1 MSELKNIRIKGI
13 KQPIKPREITIR
25 IEEYT
30 DLNFF
35 SLKNFRQMKTP
46 FAFVDETGALN
57 LKTDPY
63 FALGLIK
70 TQRPQ
75 TLYPQLRS
83 LRSRLKLYPE
93 LRFYNLTYYL
103 LPLAKGF
110 IDIFIGSPISSFNCI
125 IIPKH
130 DKDFDPEKYFNND
143 IFEIYRKFLT
153 ILIKE
158 SIGPI
163 DILTVLADDYFC
175 PYNQATLETFEG
187 SIRALVNARFGRL
200 ALTSVCQIN
209 SKSSDFIQL
218 TDLILGCVVMDLKIQ
233 VGLIKLKN
241 LSTSNKV
248 RYELLQYLKE
258 KLGMSKDASFFA
270 RGGKPVKA
278 FTRNNRKF
286 KGKLFDPRT
295 AVHVIR
301 KSEPSPI

>member
-1 MSELKNIRIKGI
+1 MNMINDDRA
-13 KQPIKPREITIR
+13 KQKRPSKPKEVTVSTV
-25 IEEYT
+25 EYL

-57 LKTDPY
+57 AKTEPY
-63 FALGLIK
+63 FALGLVK
-70 TQRPQ
+70 TQRAQ
-75 TLYPQLRS
+75 TLYPKFRS
-83 LRSRLKLYPE
+83 LRSKLQLFPE
-93 LRFYNLTYYL
+93 LRFYNLTNHL

-110 IDIFIGSPISSFNCI
+110 IDILIDSPVSSFNCI

-130 DKDFDPEKYFNND
+130 DNDFDAETYFNND

-175 PYNQATLETFEG
+175 PYDDATLETFEG
-187 SIRALVNARFGRL
+187 SIRALVNSHFGRL

-209 SKSSDFIQL
+209 SKSCDFIQL
-218 TDLILGCVVMDLKIQ
+218 ADLILGCVLMDLKIR
-233 VGLIKLKN
+233 VGLIDTKK
-241 LSTSNKV
+241 LSTSNTV
-248 RYELLQYLKE
+248 RFELLQHLKE
-258 KLGMSKDASFFA
+258 KLGIPKNISFFA
-270 RGGKPVKA
+270 RGGKFVKS
-278 FTRNNRKF
+278 FTRRRF
-286 KGKLFDPRT
+286 KGKLFDPKT
-295 AVHVIR
+295 AIHVIK